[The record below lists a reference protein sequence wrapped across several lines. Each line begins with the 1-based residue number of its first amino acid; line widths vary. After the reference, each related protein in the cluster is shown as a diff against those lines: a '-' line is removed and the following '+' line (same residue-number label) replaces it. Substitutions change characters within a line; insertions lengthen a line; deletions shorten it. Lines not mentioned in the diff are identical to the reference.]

1 MEAAA
6 ERRAAL
12 ARRLLGGL
20 GARGA
25 AGGAAWGAREGLRA
39 LAGPGRPQPRAWE
52 RLDRDVGRF
61 GRAAFV
67 CAAGG
72 AERRIPGPG
81 RAAGGDPRCRL
92 GRRDFG
98 RKFWDESLGEFVAEL
113 FKAVCLGSGAHTG
126 GAPAFTLSPWDLYHC
141 HAIRVRQQPH
151 NLALLFHA
159 LEYPARSEEF
169 PVNLGFCQSGSPVA
183 FSPDAMAVRNALY
196 FAGQLVL
203 LDLSPGS
210 ALAREHLVREGL
222 ELTQTVYEGD
232 FGECLGDINFL
243 PSCSGGQEDSR
254 ASAADALYLCW

>member
-1 MEAAA
+1 MGAAA
-6 ERRAAL
+6 ERRGAL
-12 ARRLLGGL
+12 ARRLLGGM
-20 GARGA
+20 GG
-25 AGGAAWGAREGLRA
+25 AGGAGGAWPGLRA
-39 LAGPGRPQPRAWE
+39 LPGPGRPPPRAWE

-72 AERRIPGPG
+72 AERRVPGPG

-113 FKAVCLGSGAHTG
+113 FNAVCLGSGAHTG

-141 HAIRVRQQPH
+141 HAIRVHQQPH

-169 PVNLGFCQSGSPVA
+169 PVDLGFCQSGSPVA

-210 ALAREHLVREGL
+210 ALADGRLVRDGL
-222 ELTQTVYEGD
+222 ELTQSVYEGD

-243 PSCSGGQEDSR
+243 PEPLGASGGR
-254 ASAADALYLCW
+254 PASAADALYLCW